1 MNRLHTISQ
10 ALPRRQWL
18 RAAAGAAVLGTV
30 PVWAQR
36 SPGFGTYQPEPFQAG
51 KDVVWVPTPQPLV
64 DNMLDMAGVTTDDYL
79 IDLGSG
85 DGRTVITAA
94 KRGAVSRGIEFN
106 PDLVALSKRNAAAD
120 LAPENRSA

>member
-1 MNRLHTISQ
+1 MNIRWKTSLTVA
-10 ALPRRQWL
+10 ALGASL
-18 RAAAGAAVLGTV
+18 LAAPA
-30 PVWAQR
+30 WAQKE
-36 SPGFGTYQPEPFQAG
+36 SPAGTPYEPTVGQAG
-51 KDVVWVPTPQPLV
+51 KDVVWVPTSQALV
-64 DNMLDMAGVTTDDYL
+64 DRMLDMAKLTPADRLV
-79 IDLGSG
+79 DLGSG